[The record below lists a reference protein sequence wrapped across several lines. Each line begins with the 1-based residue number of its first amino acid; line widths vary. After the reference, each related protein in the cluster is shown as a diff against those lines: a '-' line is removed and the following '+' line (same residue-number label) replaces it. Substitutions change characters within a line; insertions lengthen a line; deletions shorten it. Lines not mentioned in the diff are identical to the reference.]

1 MFAAGGR
8 DDKSSSSSV
17 RNELEQL
24 RDGTDES
31 LEQSLVRRGEM
42 TPFGTVLNN
51 TSEVSTHL
59 LRLLCSVLFD
69 RLTFPEL
76 LQVGLVT

>member
-1 MFAAGGR
+1 VFAAGGR

-31 LEQSLVRRGEM
+31 LEQSLVRHGEM

-51 TSEVSTHL
+51 TSEVNTHL
-59 LRLLCSVLFD
+59 L
-69 RLTFPEL
+69 
-76 LQVGLVT
+76 